1 MADGNGA
8 PWETS
13 DLGTAAYLHGVGGL
27 EILGVRRQRSKF
39 VFLFMDPE
47 HRGGQLQVDYINSTC
62 RKFDS
67 AVRSLKKLCYDNPV
81 RQDTPQGARRR

>member
-1 MADGNGA
+1 MPDGNGA

-27 EILGVRRQRSKF
+27 EILGVRRGPRGRF
-39 VFLFMDPE
+39 MFLFVDPE
-47 HRGGQLQVDYINSTC
+47 HRGEQLQVDYMNSTC

-67 AVRSLKKLCYDNPV
+67 AVRSLKKLCYD
-81 RQDTPQGARRR
+81 TPQGARRR